1 VFKNILVPLDGT
13 PSAAAAVPAAS
24 ALARALGAQISLL
37 RVIPRPATALDPHV
51 EDLREACTYLEG
63 VAAHTQPADRVGT
76 HVRSGEVTQSIL
88 TEIDERGVDLV
99 VMATRGHGGIVRAVL
114 GSVASEMVARSPAP
128 VVLLREGGRQV
139 TALNTLLVPVD
150 RSPGSVLALGA
161 ARELA
166 RATGARLRLLEVVT
180 PIPLWTYEAGA
191 GFYFPHQID
200 QDWDAATLASAR
212 EYVSDLGNR
221 LRQQDLS
228 ADGLAIMSNVVGD
241 VPQAIVQTA
250 EDVSADLIV
259 MSTRAHTGPARAVL
273 GSVADAVARSAQA
286 PVLLLR
292 YDHASTPTLAG
303 NDAEPAVLPDSPGLP
318 H

>member
-1 VFKNILVPLDGT
+1 M
-13 PSAAAAVPAAS
+13 
-24 ALARALGAQISLL
+24 
-37 RVIPRPATALDPHV
+37 
-51 EDLREACTYLEG
+51 
-63 VAAHTQPADRVGT
+63 
-76 HVRSGEVTQSIL
+76 RSGEVPQSIL
-88 TEIDERGVDLV
+88 TEIDERVVDFV
-99 VMATRGHGGIVRAVL
+99 VMATRGHGGVVRAVL
-114 GSVASEMVARSPAP
+114 GSVASEMVSRSPTP
-128 VVLLREGGRQV
+128 IVLLREDGRRL
-139 TALNTLLVPVD
+139 TGLKILLVPAD

-166 RATGARLRLLEVVT
+166 RATGAHRRLLEVVT

-200 QDWDAATLASAR
+200 QDWDAAALRSAR
-212 EYVSDLGNR
+212 EYVSDLASR

-241 VPQAIVQTA
+241 VPQAIVQA
-250 EDVSADLIV
+250 AQDVSADLIV
-259 MSTRAHTGPARAVL
+259 MSTRAHTDPARAVL

-292 YDHASTPTLAG
+292 YDHSSTPSPAG
-303 NDAEPAVLPDSPGLP
+303 HNAEPMPLPDSPGVP